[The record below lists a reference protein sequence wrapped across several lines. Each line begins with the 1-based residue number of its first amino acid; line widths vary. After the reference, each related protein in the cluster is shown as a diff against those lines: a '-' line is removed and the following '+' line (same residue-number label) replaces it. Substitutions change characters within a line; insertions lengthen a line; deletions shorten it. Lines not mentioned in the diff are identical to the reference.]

1 MFYCYS
7 FFCVLSH
14 KSTLGDLYV
23 ALINEWMN
31 VSHKNWSGHVLSPHK
46 LQESNNYVWAFFF
59 IRADYSCAGSLSVFI
74 LYFLASFI
82 LFIYLHL
89 VTTTVCDGCNRPEIR
104 SCLCLTGSRF
114 RDFHCSSSSSSH
126 LWYIWESPSPG
137 KPQKQKKKKLTSE
150 RSWKFLLFSSCFPI
164 ETWHPRQLVTTCL
177 ETKEEKKKKTPK
189 QDFEKLNP
197 VFACMVPLS

>member
-1 MFYCYS
+1 MCW
-7 FFCVLSH
+7 L
-14 KSTLGDLYV
+14 
-23 ALINEWMN
+23 
-31 VSHKNWSGHVLSPHK
+31 
-46 LQESNNYVWAFFF
+46 
-59 IRADYSCAGSLSVFI
+59 SLSVFI

-137 KPQKQKKKKLTSE
+137 KPQKQKKKKTDVRTLMKVSPFFFLLPNRDLTSPPISYYV
-150 RSWKFLLFSSCFPI
+150 SWNQ
-164 ETWHPRQLVTTCL
+164 RG
-177 ETKEEKKKKTPK
+177 EKKTTQNKTLRSLILYSLAWCLCHKGPK
-189 QDFEKLNP
+189 RGC
-197 VFACMVPLS
+197 ALSQISERVAAELSRPQGWWRLIKSNHSHTQIMTH